1 MRILTLLLF
10 VFLGATAFVVV
21 DNKPSAEVE
30 GIQWMTFEEAVE
42 ANKENPKKIFV
53 DVYTKWCGYCKK
65 MDRETFT
72 DQSIID
78 ELQANFY
85 AVKLDAE
92 QKANIMFNGSDFKYI
107 PNRGRNGMHQLAYA
121 LLDGRMSFPSF
132 VLLDESFSRIM
143 VSPGY
148 KKVDQLMKE
157 LEFASQDIYKE
168 KSWNDYLRGE

>member
-10 VFLGATAFVVV
+10 VFLGTTAFVVI
-21 DNKPSAEVE
+21 DNNDTTPEVE
-30 GIQWMTFEEAVE
+30 GIQWMTWEEATE

-65 MDRETFT
+65 MDKTTFL
-72 DQSIID
+72 DEAIIK
-78 ELQANFY
+78 ELGENFY

-92 QKANIMFNGSDFKYI
+92 QRENIMFNGSDFKFV
-107 PNRGRNGMHQLAYA
+107 PNRGRNGVHQLAYA

-132 VLLDESFSRIM
+132 VLLDEEFSRIM

-148 KKVDQLMKE
+148 KKVDQLKKE
-157 LEFASQDIYKE
+157 LEFASKDIFFMHQ
-168 KSWNDYLRGE
+168 KSTRFS